1 MQGFEVADA
10 SQRKPMDC
18 QPLCDRARSFQR
30 SVWRALARAFAAQ
43 ALSTLALIRGLTCG
57 LLCSSWCMGRRQAV

>member
-1 MQGFEVADA
+1 MHGFEVADA

-43 ALSTLALIRGLTCG
+43 ALSTLALICVLTSGLP
-57 LLCSSWCMGRRQAV
+57 SPSWCMGRRQGL